1 MTPRLFSRIVFDRKN
16 NIRIE
21 NRDSRDDPDNAAG
34 KDWREGAIN
43 NLSNFIQ
50 LCMTTLDCDDEDEV
64 K

>member
-21 NRDSRDDPDNAAG
+21 NRDSRDDPDNAG

-43 NLSNFIQ
+43 HLANFIE
-50 LCMTTLDCDDEDEV
+50 LCKKTLDCDDEDEV